1 MDSFK
6 CVLIFVIIICIMYYV
21 DYGNNN
27 KMEKQIKLMRE
38 NINKQSNELKSIK
51 RANEVIATAKKE
63 RMMAFTDKHKEIIVR
78 SGMPSPEPDEDEIT
92 GLNRVPMYAPIDDD
106 TNIFLLNQINQK
118 YNDTLAYIEPDLSN
132 LDNEDVSYPVIE
144 NEIDEDLEDTEIPPI
159 YNDAI

>member
-1 MDSFK
+1 
-6 CVLIFVIIICIMYYV
+6 MYYV

-132 LDNEDVSYPVIE
+132 LD
-144 NEIDEDLEDTEIPPI
+144 
-159 YNDAI
+159 